1 MGKQRLT
8 TRVFRSIL
16 GASATVLLVSFCVI
30 SATLWHYFTSIQDH
44 QLRDELECAVHG
56 VQVSGENYL
65 QDFKPGVYRLT
76 WVDADGSVI
85 YDSEAAP
92 ATLKNH
98 FDREEIAEAR
108 ANGHGSSSRYSST
121 LTEQTLYEA
130 ERLPDGT
137 ILRISISRA
146 TVVSLAIGAI
156 VPVLAVILS
165 AMLISAFVAHR
176 ISRRIIEPLNSIDLD
191 QPLLNDTYV
200 ELTPTLERIDAQHNE
215 LKTQL
220 ATVRRRSDEFTL
232 ITCNIREGLILL
244 DENYR
249 VLSIN
254 PAAQRLFNT
263 DTTCVGT
270 NLRTIHHGHALW
282 DGIERGKKIGFS
294 SLRLPIGDREFQFD
308 CSRIDSDGQPV
319 GMVILAFDVTVQATH
334 EKIRREFTAN
344 VSHELKTPLQ
354 GIIGSA
360 ELIESG
366 FVDGEDLPRFVGHIR
381 HESSRL
387 VDLIDDVIQLSHLD
401 EGVDAPKEPVSLLAV
416 CREVVDTLQPS
427 AQAKNIR
434 FALEGNDG
442 MILAIRRLI
451 YEIVFNLADN
461 ALKYSHPSST
471 VTIGVTTTD
480 QTVELNVRDEG
491 IGIAPEEQ
499 ERIFERF
506 YRVDKS
512 HSKESG
518 GTGLG
523 LSIVKHAVNY
533 HNAQIALD
541 SDLGQGTTVAVT
553 FERAQLP

>member
-220 ATVRRRSDEFTL
+220 ATVRRRSDEFARASSFWTKTIAYYPSIQQL
-232 ITCNIREGLILL
+232 SDCLTRIPPASVPTCGPFIT
-244 DENYR
+244 
-249 VLSIN
+249 
-254 PAAQRLFNT
+254 
-263 DTTCVGT
+263 
-270 NLRTIHHGHALW
+270 
-282 DGIERGKKIGFS
+282 
-294 SLRLPIGDREFQFD
+294 
-308 CSRIDSDGQPV
+308 
-319 GMVILAFDVTVQATH
+319 GMRCGMASNA
-334 EKIRREFTAN
+334 EK
-344 VSHELKTPLQ
+344 
-354 GIIGSA
+354 
-360 ELIESG
+360 
-366 FVDGEDLPRFVGHIR
+366 
-381 HESSRL
+381 RL
-387 VDLIDDVIQLSHLD
+387 V
-401 EGVDAPKEPVSLLAV
+401 SLHSV
-416 CREVVDTLQPS
+416 CL
-427 AQAKNIR
+427 
-434 FALEGNDG
+434 
-442 MILAIRRLI
+442 
-451 YEIVFNLADN
+451 
-461 ALKYSHPSST
+461 
-471 VTIGVTTTD
+471 
-480 QTVELNVRDEG
+480 
-491 IGIAPEEQ
+491 
-499 ERIFERF
+499 
-506 YRVDKS
+506 
-512 HSKESG
+512 
-518 GTGLG
+518 
-523 LSIVKHAVNY
+523 
-533 HNAQIALD
+533 
-541 SDLGQGTTVAVT
+541 
-553 FERAQLP
+553 